1 MDKWH
6 CRTLML
12 LNYDFL
18 ASLYTSTNAT
28 IGKILSAAS
37 DLQIKLVLKILYF
50 IVKKEIPITEQ
61 CIKNMQMTKSCQ
73 IIFKIFKETTK
84 VIKLLKSPRSVQ
96 MNALKRAQNHFPD
109 LFFYLFN
116 TDEESKEKVEI

>member
-1 MDKWH
+1 M
-6 CRTLML
+6 T
-12 LNYDFL
+12 FL
-18 ASLYTSTNAT
+18 ASLYTSTNVK

-37 DLQIKLVLKILYF
+37 DLQIKLVLKLLYF
-50 IVKKEIPITEQ
+50 IVKKEIPITER

-96 MNALKRAQNHFPD
+96 MNA
-109 LFFYLFN
+109 
-116 TDEESKEKVEI
+116 